1 MMRLDMSVYQ
11 VNDMSEYIKRVHP
24 LIFKN
29 EDLSLFHKLPP
40 SFLSQLVAF
49 LTSDTRMMPQDG
61 NNNSAW
67 VQWGAPLDD
76 SRQRVCLT

>member
-1 MMRLDMSVYQ
+1 MSG
-11 VNDMSEYIKRVHP
+11 YIKRVHP

-49 LTSDTRMMPQDG
+49 LT
-61 NNNSAW
+61 
-67 VQWGAPLDD
+67 
-76 SRQRVCLT
+76 RVIRE